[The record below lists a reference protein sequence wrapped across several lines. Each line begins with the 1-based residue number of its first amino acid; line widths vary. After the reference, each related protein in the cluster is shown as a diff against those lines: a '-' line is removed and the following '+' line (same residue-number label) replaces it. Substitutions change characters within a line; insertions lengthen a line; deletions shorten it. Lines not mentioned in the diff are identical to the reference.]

1 MSSKPVNAA
10 HMTHAYC
17 VHLHWLFKTLIG
29 AYSCFLLDSGN
40 VDWVLIASVYD
51 KNGTRDSVATNE
63 PSLHDIFQRQ
73 GVRLDVGIELGRC
86 DL

>member
-1 MSSKPVNAA
+1 M
-10 HMTHAYC
+10 
-17 VHLHWLFKTLIG
+17 G

-63 PSLHDIFQRQ
+63 PSLHDSLQKQ
-73 GVRLDVGIELGRC
+73 GARLDVGIELVLGYWG
-86 DL
+86 DVTFEWWQTVLQNKN

>member
-1 MSSKPVNAA
+1 VSSKPVNNAA

-29 AYSCFLLDSGN
+29 AYWCLLLN

-51 KNGTRDSVATNE
+51 KNETRDSAATNE
-63 PSLHDIFQRQ
+63 PSLHDSFQKQ